1 MLYIHSLLHTYIITL
16 YIKHIIIIITLL
28 MYYTHIIYIINIVYY
43 MCPGGS
49 LSVANPVVLTN

>member
-1 MLYIHSLLHTYIITL
+1 
-16 YIKHIIIIITLL
+16 

-49 LSVANPVVLTN
+49 LSVVNPVVLTNRG